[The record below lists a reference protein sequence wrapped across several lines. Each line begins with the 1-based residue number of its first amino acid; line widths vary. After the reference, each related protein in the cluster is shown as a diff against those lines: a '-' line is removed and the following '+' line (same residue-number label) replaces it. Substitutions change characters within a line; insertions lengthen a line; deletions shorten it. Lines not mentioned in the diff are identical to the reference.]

1 MGREQT
7 LLHDY
12 FEYEAPLE
20 PTLKGYVGTLGIHD
34 IDALIR
40 VLCVHCLRQSG
51 VEGQCSSQDWELAAF
66 ANSFLK

>member
-1 MGREQT
+1 MGREEA

-20 PTLKGYVGTLGIHD
+20 PTLEGYVGTLGIHD

-40 VLCVHCLRQSG
+40 VLCVHCFG
-51 VEGQCSSQDWELAAF
+51 
-66 ANSFLK
+66 